1 MNKTVQYKIENNIVT
16 LTFQSGLPGYI
27 NLQKIDNIQMKIEQY
42 CSNKLPQRYNN
53 YVGTKISHRFNE
65 FLNHIET

>member
-16 LTFQSGLPGYI
+16 LTFQNGLPGYI

-42 CSNKLPQRYNN
+42 CSNQLPQRYKD
-53 YVGTKISHRFNE
+53 YVGTKISSRFNE
-65 FLNHIET
+65 FLNNIET